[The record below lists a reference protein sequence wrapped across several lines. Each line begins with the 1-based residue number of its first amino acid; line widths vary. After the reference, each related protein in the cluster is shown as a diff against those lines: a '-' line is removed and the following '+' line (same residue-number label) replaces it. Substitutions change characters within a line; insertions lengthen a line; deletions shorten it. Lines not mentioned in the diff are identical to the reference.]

1 MTVIQG
7 ALFAA
12 VLAYASVID
21 IRTRTVPN
29 RIHALLLLTGL
40 LTVSLSS
47 VLWALTLFSVFFIVA
62 LATDIGGGD
71 VKLAGMCGFV
81 LGKAA
86 VPSLL
91 AGLTAFVVF
100 TVMYCIIRR
109 KPIKGT
115 SLPLV
120 PFIAF
125 GCLLFLM
132 NWSG

>member
-71 VKLAGMCGFV
+71 V
-81 LGKAA
+81 
-86 VPSLL
+86 
-91 AGLTAFVVF
+91 
-100 TVMYCIIRR
+100 
-109 KPIKGT
+109 
-115 SLPLV
+115 
-120 PFIAF
+120 
-125 GCLLFLM
+125 
-132 NWSG
+132 